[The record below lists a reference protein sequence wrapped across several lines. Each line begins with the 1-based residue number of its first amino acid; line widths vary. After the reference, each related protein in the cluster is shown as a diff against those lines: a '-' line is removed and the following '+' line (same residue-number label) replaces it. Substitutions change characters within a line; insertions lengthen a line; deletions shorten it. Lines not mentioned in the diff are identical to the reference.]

1 MHLKLWQK
9 TADTSGDLIGNK
21 ITDIITRASK
31 IWLKNNLE
39 TNEEEEILR
48 QINISRTKTEYYWW
62 SKIILI

>member
-9 TADTSGDLIGNK
+9 TADATGDLIGNR

-48 QINISRTKTEYYWW
+48 QIYISRTKTEYYWW

>member
-9 TADTSGDLIGNK
+9 TADATGDLIGNR

>member
-9 TADTSGDLIGNK
+9 TADTTGDLIENK
-21 ITDIITRASK
+21 ITDIITKNSK

-39 TNEEEEILR
+39 TNGGEEILR
-48 QINISRTKTEYYWW
+48 QIYTSRTKTEHYWW